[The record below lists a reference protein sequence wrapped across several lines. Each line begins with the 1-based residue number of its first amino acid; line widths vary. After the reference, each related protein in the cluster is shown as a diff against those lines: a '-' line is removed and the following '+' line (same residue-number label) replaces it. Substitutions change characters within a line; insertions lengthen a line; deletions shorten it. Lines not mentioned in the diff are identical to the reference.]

1 MSCCISCLVVA
12 FLNITVNASI
22 TSNIDVN
29 ELGDMNLGL
38 GSGNPGSL
46 DLSMLFEQSGFNG
59 DIASYNTVKFHVFSR
74 PLSTWVRV
82 YDSSAN
88 TTTFYYNATTNYTVN
103 STINDN
109 GSIYTLKL
117 RIDPNAAL
125 TTNGDAVATSAN
137 DLAVVSYSPQGAST
151 TYIIAIV
158 VIAVVVVGGISGY
171 VISRRR
177 KKN

>member
-1 MSCCISCLVVA
+1 MIEA
-12 FLNITVNASI
+12 TNITLI
-22 TSNIDVN
+22 QRNIDVN

-38 GSGNPGSL
+38 GNGNSGSL

-59 DIASYNTVKFHVFSR
+59 DIASYNTVNFHVFSR

-125 TTNGDAVATSAN
+125 TTNGDAVANSAN
-137 DLAVVSYSPQGAST
+137 DLAVVSYSPQVAST
-151 TYIIAIV
+151 SYIVAIV